1 MFPIIKRLP
10 IFTLGFIKPATRIN
24 VLQTI
29 RLNCTAPMNNAKPKG
44 LKALMQVYGY
54 SALAVYLTISFIDL
68 PLSFLM
74 VHSVGEEKIQVYLNK
89 AKQLVGY
96 GKAETDLIEDVRKR
110 IEQREQDKLND
121 TTSSMWETLR
131 QSTLITELI
140 IAYGIHKSLIVF
152 RIPMTAAIT
161 PAAFRL
167 MSRYGINFGKK
178 SSDIFRTA
186 SQDATLRY
194 KGANEIVKNGSIAKQ
209 KKTKGQKWFNGL
221 M

>member
-131 QSTLITELI
+131 QSTLLTELI
-140 IAYGIHKSLIVF
+140 ISLLYTSTST
-152 RIPMTAAIT
+152 R
-161 PAAFRL
+161 
-167 MSRYGINFGKK
+167 
-178 SSDIFRTA
+178 
-186 SQDATLRY
+186 
-194 KGANEIVKNGSIAKQ
+194 GS
-209 KKTKGQKWFNGL
+209 
-221 M
+221 